1 MVAMQPIST
10 CLRLVPN
17 LFLKEGMQE
26 RHILTWV
33 AFRESEGD
41 ILSALPTNMDIVF
54 YGVGVFTLVNS
65 KDNLTVCTV

>member
-17 LFLKEGMQE
+17 LFLKEGRQE

-41 ILSALPTNMDIVF
+41 ILSALPTNMDILFSEVAV
-54 YGVGVFTLVNS
+54 YTLVIL
-65 KDNLTVCTV
+65 KDN

>member
-41 ILSALPTNMDIVF
+41 ILSALPTNMDILFSEVAV
-54 YGVGVFTLVNS
+54 YTLVIL
-65 KDNLTVCTV
+65 KDN